1 MPDNDK
7 IITPENQGNI
17 TPKSGIP
24 LIKQSKQSVL
34 PSIGSMKRV
43 EQIKNPK
50 LSKKEMEEAAAQAAL
65 RDKAEEF
72 SNTTSLNDLL
82 QSVRG
87 NNPYYKDTTDSYT
100 LGFNPYT
107 AFDALGDDA
116 TFNID
121 DNFSQRASDQQSGW
135 QQAGYAI
142 TGGIT
147 SGVMRAL
154 RAIASIPNLI
164 PDYEGEG
171 SEGYQNLTL
180 NMTAS
185 TAVPNQNSFT
195 AVEPGTVIKALMS
208 TYQLDFTTDN
218 VLTGTASTFTGE
230 FLNKSL
236 FDCMQTICQQFNY
249 VWYVNNDKDVV
260 VRNAATV
267 VSTPVSDYLTY
278 TDNMY
283 EIVEENNKE
292 FLCNDIIVYGTNSTV
307 SNGGAAIQDTDSI
320 TSYGVNSKRIVVSS
334 LTNNTDCTNF
344 ANAYISVYKDP
355 ITQFKT
361 KSRLVAFSDPL
372 QYITVT
378 SDKTGV
384 SGQYQIREI
393 THYYDKSGI
402 KTNMILN
409 QKVTDLSMSLGQ
421 LLQRVQTLEVTNYV

>member
-7 IITPENQGNI
+7 IITQENQGNI

-135 QQAGYAI
+135 QQAKYAI
-142 TGGIT
+142 AGGIT

-154 RAIASIPNLI
+154 RALASIPNLI

-171 SEGYQNLTL
+171 SEGYQKGGIFNPYNWQFDWEQNALARTL
-180 NMTAS
+180 SNAS
-185 TAVPNQNSFT
+185 
-195 AVEPGTVIKALMS
+195 
-208 TYQLDFTTDN
+208 DN
-218 VLTGTASTFTGE
+218 IHES
-230 FLNKSL
+230 
-236 FDCMQTICQQFNY
+236 MPI
-249 VWYVNNDKDVV
+249 
-260 VRNAATV
+260 
-267 VSTPVSDYLTY
+267 Y
-278 TDNMY
+278 TDPDNPLSWDSSM
-283 EIVEENNKE
+283 
-292 FLCNDIIVYGTNSTV
+292 FWSGTQGIIESE
-307 SNGGAAIQDTDSI
+307 
-320 TSYGVNSKRIVVSS
+320 
-334 LTNNTDCTNF
+334 
-344 ANAYISVYKDP
+344 KD
-355 ITQFKT
+355 
-361 KSRLVAFSDPL
+361 
-372 QYITVT
+372 
-378 SDKTGV
+378 
-384 SGQYQIREI
+384 
-393 THYYDKSGI
+393 
-402 KTNMILN
+402 
-409 QKVTDLSMSLGQ
+409 
-421 LLQRVQTLEVTNYV
+421 